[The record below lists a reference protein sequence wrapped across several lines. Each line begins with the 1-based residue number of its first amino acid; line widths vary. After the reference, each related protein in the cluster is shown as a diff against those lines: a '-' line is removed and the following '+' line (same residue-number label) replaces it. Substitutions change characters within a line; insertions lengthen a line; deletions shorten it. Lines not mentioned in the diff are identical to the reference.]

1 MVKVVEGLIGGFRE
15 QHNRLVPKIKYA
27 PNRLLNPEKHF
38 KQTKLEKWK
47 KENCVVWTKL
57 QDNIRVHTSHTCG
70 ECNLYRR
77 MLGEILHKESFVFI
91 N

>member
-38 KQTKLEKWK
+38 KQTKLEK
-47 KENCVVWTKL
+47 
-57 QDNIRVHTSHTCG
+57 
-70 ECNLYRR
+70 
-77 MLGEILHKESFVFI
+77 
-91 N
+91 